1 MTRLYRAFACFCLFS
16 LLAYAVSAQDTSIA
30 FGPERAR
37 WFRIAQEVQPVLR
50 QTVVE
55 PVGLVRPVRDSS
67 AFQGWR
73 MEPAGD
79 MQRFYDMTYK
89 RGTPSVIVD
98 FGRHVTGYFSFSL
111 HTDGWSDAPT
121 RFPVHFR
128 RGACA
133 ELTTP
138 FDPYPG
144 GLSRGWLQDEIV
156 TVMTCPEHITV
167 PIDRRMAFRY
177 VKIEIAGCVGQ
188 LSIRFH
194 RKMRVRAVSSASG
207 TPMELAASTPGNDS
221 SHQCCRA
228 CHAGRMYADRL

>member
-37 WFRIAQEVQPVLR
+37 WFCIAQEVQPVLQ

-79 MQRFYDMTYK
+79 MQQFYDMTYK

-121 RFPVHFR
+121 RFRFTFGEVP
-128 RGACA
+128 A

-144 GLSRGWLQDEIV
+144 GLSRG
-156 TVMTCPEHITV
+156 
-167 PIDRRMAFRY
+167 
-177 VKIEIAGCVGQ
+177 GCRTR
-188 LSIRFH
+188 S
-194 RKMRVRAVSSASG
+194 
-207 TPMELAASTPGNDS
+207 
-221 SHQCCRA
+221 
-228 CHAGRMYADRL
+228 

>member
-37 WFRIAQEVQPVLR
+37 WFRIAQEVQPVLQ

-79 MQRFYDMTYK
+79 MQQFYDMTYK

-98 FGRHVTGYFSFSL
+98 FGRHVTGYFSFCIASIFC
-111 HTDGWSDAPT
+111 SKPS
-121 RFPVHFR
+121 
-128 RGACA
+128 
-133 ELTTP
+133 ELMVAMSWDNAGYQGIN
-138 FDPYPG
+138 FSG
-144 GLSRGWLQDEIV
+144 S
-156 TVMTCPEHITV
+156 V
-167 PIDRRMAFRY
+167 P
-177 VKIEIAGCVGQ
+177 
-188 LSIRFH
+188 L
-194 RKMRVRAVSSASG
+194 
-207 TPMELAASTPGNDS
+207 
-221 SHQCCRA
+221 
-228 CHAGRMYADRL
+228 